1 MTYQDLI
8 TSEKQAALKAQAEAA
23 LAKALYQIYK
33 NNLQITPCEANDRA
47 IISYFNGDEI
57 TLAEFTRSY
66 QDDPSFRNRL
76 AHRTLE
82 QVDRQAAK
90 DKAAV
95 IDEILSLMIVSP
107 ESAPSIRKDLEAKS
121 IEDLQTRLAEIKAKQ
136 AMTKDQAR
144 QILQQDAQR
153 RRDELKPKHPFL
165 PLEYDAAAIKRLS
178 LKKLK
183 ELRRVYG
190 DDAITKR
197 LNGWD
202 TQEQEQYLKSGFNGI

>member
-1 MTYQDLI
+1 MQTHQDLLV
-8 TSEKQAALKAQAEAA
+8 SEKQAALKAQAEAA

-57 TLAEFTRSY
+57 TLEEFTRSY
-66 QDDPSFRNRL
+66 ENDPSFRNRL

-82 QVDRQAAK
+82 QADRQAAK
-90 DKAAV
+90 EKAAV

-107 ESAPSIRKDLEAKS
+107 ESAPSVRKDLEAKS
-121 IEDLQTRLAEIKAKQ
+121 IEHLQTRLAEIKAKQ
-136 AMTKDQAR
+136 SMTKGQAR
-144 QILQQDAQR
+144 EILQQDAENRRAAAQR
-153 RRDELKPKHPFL
+153 KPFL

-178 LKKLK
+178 LKELK
-183 ELRRVYG
+183 DLQKKFG
-190 DDAITKR
+190 ADSITAR

-202 TQEQEQYLKSGFNGI
+202 LLEQEQYLKSGFGGI